1 MYLPPKES
9 SAVIE
14 WANDYFTSGLAFVT
28 YEPFRHEDKY
38 GSMMIKNFRH
48 RGCDLLTMKEFSS
61 LESQKARYEKRG
73 FTDVRVS
80 DMVRVFNLHLDQKV
94 VRPVLRLEMFDEFE
108 EWNLIQSHY
117 CFVMAL
123 RGSFSH
129 TFEFMKKLRKE

>member
-1 MYLPPKES
+1 M
-9 SAVIE
+9 
-14 WANDYFTSGLAFVT
+14 FSGKILS
-28 YEPFRHEDKY
+28 P
-38 GSMMIKNFRH
+38 SMMIKNFRN

-123 RGSFSH
+123 RGSFTH
-129 TFEFMKKLRKE
+129 AFEFMKKLRKE

>member
-1 MYLPPKES
+1 M
-9 SAVIE
+9 IE

-73 FTDVRVS
+73 GCQEQMTALGQRHLLQS
-80 DMVRVFNLHLDQKV
+80 LHSRSV
-94 VRPVLRLEMFDEFE
+94 P
-108 EWNLIQSHY
+108 
-117 CFVMAL
+117 
-123 RGSFSH
+123 
-129 TFEFMKKLRKE
+129 T